1 MKFMQPARLDSC
13 QLRGRYDSPVV
24 WVLAVLI
31 PGYRVIG
38 TRKQ

>member
-13 QLRGRYDSPVV
+13 QLRGRYDSV

-31 PGYRVIG
+31 PGRG
-38 TRKQ
+38 W